1 MESGVTDDLYGIYF
15 PDWGALTPAQRSAL
29 TRVLVRRAH
38 AARSRA
44 IGKALLGA
52 MAGLF
57 GRLTRSLAP
66 ASTPA
71 SARR

>member
-1 MESGVTDDLYGIYF
+1 M
-15 PDWGALTPAQRSAL
+15 L